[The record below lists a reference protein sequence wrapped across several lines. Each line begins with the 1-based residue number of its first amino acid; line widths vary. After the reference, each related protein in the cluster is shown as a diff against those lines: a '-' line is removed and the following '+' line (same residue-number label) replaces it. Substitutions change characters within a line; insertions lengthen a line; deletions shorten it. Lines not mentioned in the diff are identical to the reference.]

1 MFHLNIQ
8 GVNLMLGYDLTP
20 MKDIQVRLGKVN
32 VQLIDSTDNVHTKY
46 VEVLVDIADLRKV
59 LAAPD
64 TRDLWEKELRYQV
77 GINEEMRE
85 LFDDVPGITDV
96 FAKRV
101 LATQRFRNAGWRTNR
116 AELDVEMILQ

>member
-8 GVNLMLGYDLTP
+8 GVNLMLGYDLKP

-32 VQLIDSTDNVHTKY
+32 VQLIDSADEVHTKY
-46 VEVLVDIADLRKV
+46 VEVLVDIADLRKRLV
-59 LAAPD
+59 PPD
-64 TRDLWEKELRYQV
+64 TRAEWEKELRYQV
-77 GINEEMRE
+77 GIHKEICE
-85 LFDDVPGITDV
+85 LFDDVPDITDV
-96 FAKRV
+96 FAKRI